1 MRTKK
6 TLTGMQLAVLLS
18 LVYFSSYITRIN
30 FAAIIQ
36 EIITA
41 TRFSKSALSI
51 IPVCLSVTYGTGQ
64 IINGIIGDRV
74 KPQTMILCGLSC
86 VSLMNV
92 IFPLFSSSI
101 PVMCVLWAINGFA
114 QAMMWPPIVKIL
126 VCTMRGKQ
134 YADAMF
140 LVSCGSSGG
149 TVAVYLFAPMIIT
162 LLGWKAV
169 FFVSAAVGIAT
180 LVVFALCAARIP
192 LPEQNYGTPTEPKAE
207 KLHFSFPRAALF
219 PILFICLGIILQGML
234 RDGVSTWMPSYLV
247 DIFKFSNTSSIL
259 TTVVLAIFSIVVVWL
274 AGKLRSRFFKNE
286 VNFAFLIFALSAISG
301 VLLYAFF
308 DLSVV
313 LSITLMMLINGC
325 MHGINLMLISY
336 VPKRFSHYGN
346 ISTISGCINSCT
358 YIGSA
363 ISTYGIAKLVEMF
376 DWRFT
381 LGSWAVI
388 GALGAVACGIA
399 MLPWKRFYLQKDKE

>member
-1 MRTKK
+1 MKK
-6 TLTGMQLAVLLS
+6 PLSSRNLALLLA
-18 LVYFSSYITRIN
+18 LVYFSSYVTRIN

-41 TRFSKSALSI
+41 TGFAKSALSV
-51 IPVCLSVTYGTGQ
+51 IPVCLSITYGTGQ

-74 KPQTMILCGLSC
+74 KPQTMILCGISC
-86 VSLMNV
+86 VSAMNL
-92 IFPLFSSSI
+92 IFPFFSASI
-101 PVMCVLWAINGFA
+101 PAMCVLWAINGFA

-126 VCTMRGKQ
+126 VCTMKGKD
-134 YADAMF
+134 YESGMF
-140 LVSCGSSGG
+140 LVSGGSSCG
-149 TVAVYLFAPMIIT
+149 TIAVYLLAPLIISV
-162 LLGWKAV
+162 LGWKAV
-169 FFVSAAVGIAT
+169 FFASASIGVFT
-180 LVVFALCAARIP
+180 TVVYASQLGRIV
-192 LPEQNYGTPTEPKAE
+192 LPEQEPAPLTSDVQKKA
-207 KLHFSFPRAALF
+207 HFSFPRAALF
-219 PILFICLGIILQGML
+219 PILFIALGIILQGML

-247 DIFKFSNTSSIL
+247 DVFGFSNTSSIL
-259 TTVVLAIFSIVVVWL
+259 ATVVLAIFSLVVVWL
-274 AGKLRSRFFKNE
+274 AGKIHARFFKNE
-286 VNFAFLIFALSAISG
+286 VNFAFLIFGLSALSG
-301 VLLYAFF
+301 VALYAFF

-325 MHGINLMLISY
+325 MHAINLMLIGY

-363 ISTYGIAKLVEMF
+363 ISTYGIAKLVELF

-388 GALGAVACGIA
+388 GALGAIACGVA
-399 MLPWKRFYLQKDKE
+399 MLPWKRFYRLKDEE